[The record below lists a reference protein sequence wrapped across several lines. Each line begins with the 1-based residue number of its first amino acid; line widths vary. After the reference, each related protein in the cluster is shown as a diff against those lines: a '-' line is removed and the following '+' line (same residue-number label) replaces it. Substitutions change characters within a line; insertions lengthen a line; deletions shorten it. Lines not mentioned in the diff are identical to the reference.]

1 MQEAHALAEDEWLTP
16 WLWTG
21 LVRTLGAPWF
31 CLVGSPVDVAEGLM
45 AFKAA
50 GISQFILSGSP
61 TGEEMLRFGADVLPL
76 VREAKDEIGVHPLS
90 SARICPG
97 ERTPGYVGGEA
108 APEDRAGIG

>member
-1 MQEAHALAEDEWLTP
+1 
-16 WLWTG
+16 
-21 LVRTLGAPWF
+21 
-31 CLVGSPVDVAEGLM
+31 M

-76 VREAKDEIGVHPLS
+76 VREAEDEIGVHAVS
-90 SARICPG
+90 SARICP
-97 ERTPGYVGGEA
+97 EARMHGYVGAEA